1 MALDISDISL
11 LEDNLVEAEVE
22 PGDVGEECTSTNKRK
37 RTEEEKDDSMTTST
51 NTANVSTLWSWLD
64 QQHVAEISEGWK
76 IQRLYK
82 K

>member
-22 PGDVGEECTSTNKRK
+22 PGAVGEECTSTNKRK

-51 NTANVSTLWSWLD
+51 NTANVSTLWS
-64 QQHVAEISEGWK
+64 
-76 IQRLYK
+76 
-82 K
+82 